1 MVGGT
6 VAFAFGAGLATFGA
20 PCVFPLLPG
29 YVAYYTNQHGDRE
42 VTQPIRQGLTAAAG
56 VLVVFGALT
65 LVVYG
70 FDSHVVSSVSG
81 LEPLAGGVLVALG
94 MVTLAGRAPSIH
106 VQLPRR
112 RNTLSGVFTFGG
124 IYAIAAAGCS
134 LPVLLAVVAEALAM
148 APPSGAAVLLAYASG
163 VTIPMAGTTVATGYG
178 ADILRRGIGESSAT
192 LTRIAG
198 GVMLAAG
205 AVQLW
210 AGL

>member
-1 MVGGT
+1 MVGET

-29 YVAYYTNQHGDRE
+29 YVAYYTNQHGDGG
-42 VTQPIRQGLTAAAG
+42 TTKPIRQGLTAAAG

-65 LVVYG
+65 LVVYA

-94 MVTLAGRAPSIH
+94 IVTLVGRAPSIH

-112 RNTLSGVFTFGG
+112 RNTLSGVFAFGG
-124 IYAIAAAGCS
+124 IYAVAAAGCS

-148 APPSGAAVLLAYASG
+148 APSSGAVVLLAYASG

-198 GVMLAAG
+198 VVMLAAG